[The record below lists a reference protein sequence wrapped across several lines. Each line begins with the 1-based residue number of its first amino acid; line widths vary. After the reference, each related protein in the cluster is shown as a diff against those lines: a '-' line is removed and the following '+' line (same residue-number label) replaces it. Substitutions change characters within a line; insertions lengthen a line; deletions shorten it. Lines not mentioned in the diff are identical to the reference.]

1 MSVPVH
7 CVVCGAAVA
16 DPRAHIRDALH
27 DRFEVRLPNGT
38 RVALGDMGAD
48 RAVVEEEK
56 AQRVTAQR
64 EDDERW
70 RETLANDAA
79 LLAGARSSVE
89 EYRQAIVRLGAEM
102 VSLTDAIAAVDGEV
116 PAAEQAHR
124 DAQAAIEATRAQ
136 VRRELAEWWP
146 AGKTI
151 QGVNGQQL
159 TADESLFEA
168 YVADNDLVHR
178 AESAASDA
186 GQGVSRLSYERT
198 QLVRSLTT
206 LAEHKAQ
213 LEADLPARQ
222 AYLELQ
228 ERVDW
233 MNRAEDVNRPLR
245 RLAALKLPVEGAAL
259 RKARGEALVR
269 KHLTEGK

>member
-1 MSVPVH
+1 
-7 CVVCGAAVA
+7 
-16 DPRAHIRDALH
+16 
-27 DRFEVRLPNGT
+27 
-38 RVALGDMGAD
+38 MGAD

-124 DAQAAIEATRAQ
+124 DARAAADAVRSQ
-136 VRRELAEWWP
+136 VRAEMAGWWP
-146 AGKTI
+146 EGKTDRYE
-151 QGVNGQQL
+151 GGEML
-159 TADESLFEA
+159 TPEQTFEA
-168 YVADNDLVHR
+168 YLWDHGDVLE

-186 GQGVSRLSYERT
+186 GQRVSGLSYKRR

-206 LAEHKAQ
+206 LAEHKAW
-213 LEADLPARQ
+213 LESELPDRQ
-222 AYLELQ
+222 AWLEHC
-228 ERVDW
+228 ERNDCWNKV
-233 MNRAEDVNRPLR
+233 ADVNRGLR
-245 RLAALKLPVEGAAL
+245 RLTGPLKQPVEGAAL

-269 KHLTEGK
+269 KHFTEGK

>member
-1 MSVPVH
+1 
-7 CVVCGAAVA
+7 
-16 DPRAHIRDALH
+16 
-27 DRFEVRLPNGT
+27 
-38 RVALGDMGAD
+38 MGAD